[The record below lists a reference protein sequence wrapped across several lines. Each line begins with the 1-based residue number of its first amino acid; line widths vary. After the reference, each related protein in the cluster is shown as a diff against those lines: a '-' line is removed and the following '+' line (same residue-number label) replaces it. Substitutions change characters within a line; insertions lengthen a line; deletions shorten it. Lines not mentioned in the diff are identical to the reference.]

1 MSVKNSKYILPT
13 NRASLKSFNLFLT
26 VKTISKLNMEYSVEL
41 DIKIQK
47 ISRRRSRSPDNAKFC
62 RGHKEVCKYLQ
73 RSCAAIVL
81 ITKPFV

>member
-1 MSVKNSKYILPT
+1 
-13 NRASLKSFNLFLT
+13 
-26 VKTISKLNMEYSVEL
+26 MEYSVEL